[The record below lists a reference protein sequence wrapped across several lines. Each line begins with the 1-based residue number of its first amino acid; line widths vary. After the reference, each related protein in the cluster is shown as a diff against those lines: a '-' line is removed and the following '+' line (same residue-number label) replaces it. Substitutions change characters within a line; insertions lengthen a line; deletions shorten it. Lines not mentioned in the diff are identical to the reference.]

1 MMDLDWKQT
10 DRETS
15 VGYRMEFQNSSE
27 FEVEFNDNYIFLF
40 DDFDPT
46 RSEETVIPLPEGS
59 EYRWQSVNLNYQ
71 SDGRKDFAFEL
82 ESEIG
87 GFYNGRGIDISGS
100 VRYRIRP
107 VFNLEMNFTYNEIN
121 LPDPYPDGNFWLIGP
136 RIDLTFTNSLFWTNF
151 IQYNEQAD
159 NINLNSRLQWR
170 FAPVSDLFLVY
181 TENYLPEDLL
191 SKNRALVLKLT
202 YWLNL

>member
-1 MMDLDWKQT
+1 
-10 DRETS
+10 
-15 VGYRMEFQNSSE
+15 MELQNSSR
-27 FEVEFNDNYIFLF
+27 FEIELNDNYVFLF

-46 RSEETVIPLPEGS
+46 RADEEDNVIPLPEGS
-59 EYRWQSVNLNYQ
+59 EYSWQSVNFSYE

-82 ESEIG
+82 RSEIG
-87 GFYNGRGIDISGS
+87 GFYNGRGIDVSGS

-107 VFNLEMNFTYNEIN
+107 IFNLEMNFTYNEIN
-121 LPDPYPDGNFWLIGP
+121 LPDPFPDGNFWLIGP
-136 RIDLTFTNSLFWTNF
+136 RIDLTVSNSLFWTNF

-181 TENYLPEDLL
+181 TENYLPQNLGV
-191 SKNRALVLKLT
+191 KNRGIVLKLS